1 MHDPALQLAIFG
13 RMALAAALGFAIG
26 IERELRGSPAGER
39 TIALVAAGSA
49 GFASLAVNVFPGTGG
64 QVLAGVATG
73 VGFLGAGVIWRG
85 SMGPARGLTT
95 AAATWTVASIGILT
109 GAGLY
114 LTAVLAAL
122 LTLGML
128 EFAHLPFLGRWVHRM
143 RPMDQPRDRADE
155 PPATSPDP

>member
-1 MHDPALQLAIFG
+1 MHDPSLQLAIFG

-49 GFASLAVNVFPGTGG
+49 GFASLAVNLFPQTGG

-73 VGFLGAGVIWRG
+73 VGFLCAGVIWRA
-85 SMGPARGLTT
+85 SMGPARGLTS
-95 AAATWTVASIGILT
+95 AAATWTVAAIGILT

-128 EFAHLPFLGRWVHRM
+128 EFSHLPFLGRWVHRM
-143 RPMDQPRDRADE
+143 RPADPSEE
-155 PPATSPDP
+155 PPATSPDR

>member
-49 GFASLAVNVFPGTGG
+49 AFAAMAVEIFPITGG

-73 VGFLGAGVIWRG
+73 VGFLGAGVIWRSG
-85 SMGPARGLTT
+85 MGPARGLTT
-95 AAATWTVASIGILT
+95 AAATWTVAAIGILAGT
-109 GAGLY
+109 GLY

-122 LTLGML
+122 FTLAML
-128 EFAHLPFLGRWVHRM
+128 EFAHLPLFGRLVHRM
-143 RPMDQPRDRADE
+143 QPKDPTLNESPRT
-155 PPATSPDP
+155 PPDS

>member
-13 RMALAAALGFAIG
+13 RMALAAGLGFAIG
-26 IERELRGSPAGER
+26 IEREVRGSPAGER
-39 TIALVAAGSA
+39 TIALVAAGAA
-49 GFASLAVNVFPGTGG
+49 GFASMAIEVFPATGG

-85 SMGPARGLTT
+85 SMGPARGLTS
-95 AAATWTVASIGILT
+95 AAATWTVAAIGILT

-114 LTAVLAAL
+114 LTAILATL

-128 EFAHLPFLGRWVHRM
+128 EFAHMPFLGRLVHRM
-143 RPMDQPRDRADE
+143 PPMDRSDE
-155 PPATSPDP
+155 PPATPPDR

>member
-1 MHDPALQLAIFG
+1 MHDPSLQLAIFG

-26 IERELRGSPAGER
+26 MERELRGSPAGER

-49 GFASLAVNVFPGTGG
+49 GFASLAVNVFPDTGG

-73 VGFLGAGVIWRG
+73 VGFLCAGVIWRA
-85 SMGPARGLTT
+85 SLGPARGLTS
-95 AAATWTVASIGILT
+95 AAATWTVAAIGILT

-128 EFAHLPFLGRWVHRM
+128 ELAHLPFLGRWVHRM
-143 RPMDQPRDRADE
+143 RPTEPSDE
-155 PPATSPDP
+155 PPATSPDR

>member
-1 MHDPALQLAIFG
+1 VHDPALQLAIFG
-13 RMALAAALGFAIG
+13 RMALAAALGFSIG

-85 SMGPARGLTT
+85 SMGPARGLTS
-95 AAATWTVASIGILT
+95 AAATWTVAAIGILT

-114 LTAVLAAL
+114 LTAVLATL
-122 LTLGML
+122 LTLAML
-128 EFAHLPFLGRWVHRM
+128 EFAHLPLLGRWVHRM
-143 RPMDQPRDRADE
+143 RPADHSDE
-155 PPATSPDP
+155 PPATSPDR